1 MRTIKEMRE
10 MLDTH
15 KISSEELTRE
25 YLDSIKKNND
35 KIGAYITVC
44 EDEATA
50 RAKKA
55 DKRIAAGESGKSAPL
70 LGIPM
75 AVKDNICIEDI
86 KTTCGSKML
95 GDYKPPYSATVI
107 EKLKAGGAVFLGK
120 TSMDEF
126 AMGGSSQT
134 CYFNKPKNPYNTDC
148 VPGGSS
154 GGSAAAVASGM
165 APVALGSDTG
175 GSIRQPASFCGV
187 TGMKPTYG
195 SVSRFGLVAFGSSLD
210 QIGPFADS
218 AEDCGII
225 LNAISGRDIHDQTS
239 RNVKIDFNSLLG
251 MDIKG
256 KKIGLPK
263 EFFGEGI
270 DPEVHAAVMAAAKLY
285 EENGAELVE
294 VSMPTLKFAVSAY
307 YLLACAEASSNLSRY
322 DGVKYGYRT
331 DGALSYDELIKKSRS
346 EGFGDEVKR
355 RILLG
360 TYALSSGYY
369 DAYYK
374 KAMAVRQQFRRE
386 QAEIF
391 EKCDVMLTPT
401 APTAAYRCDENIDDP
416 VKMYLADI
424 CTVTANIVGIPAIS
438 VPCGYTKTGMPIGF
452 SISAKQFDD
461 AAAIGFADFFE
472 KRFEKKTASL

>member
-1 MRTIKEMRE
+1 MKTISEIRQ
-10 MLDTH
+10 MLDEK
-15 KISSEELTRE
+15 KISSVELTE
-25 YLDSIKKNND
+25 SYLGKIKANND
-35 KIGAYITVC
+35 KLGAYITVC
-44 EDEATA
+44 EEEALNMAKCADEKIAKGEAT
-50 RAKKA
+50 
-55 DKRIAAGESGKSAPL
+55 L
-70 LGIPM
+70 LTGIPM
-75 AVKDNICIEDI
+75 AVKDNICTQGI

-95 GDYKPPYSATVI
+95 GNYVPPYNATVI
-107 EKLKAGGAVFLGK
+107 EKLNNEGVVYLGK

-134 CYFNKPKNPYNTDC
+134 CYFNKPKNPFNTEC

-154 GGSAAAVASGM
+154 GGSAVAVSGGM
-165 APVALGSDTG
+165 ALCSLGSDTG
-175 GSIRQPASFCGV
+175 GSIRQPAAFCGI

-210 QIGPFADS
+210 QIGPFANS
-218 AEDCGII
+218 AKDCGII
-225 LNAISGRDIHDQTS
+225 LNAISGRDVHDHTS
-239 RNVKIDFNSLLG
+239 RDVKIDFNSLLG
-251 MDIKG
+251 QDIKG
-256 KKIGLPK
+256 MKIGIPK
-263 EFFGEGI
+263 EFFGDGI
-270 DPEVHAAVMAAAKLY
+270 DDEVKNSVMQVAKFY
-285 EENGAELVE
+285 EENGAELIE

-331 DGALSYDELIKKSRS
+331 EKPVSYDELVKKSRS

-386 QAEIF
+386 HNEIF
-391 EKCDVMLTPT
+391 EKCDVMITPT
-401 APTAAYRCDENIDDP
+401 APTVAYGLNENIDDP

-438 VPCGYTKTGMPIGF
+438 VPCGYDKNGMPIGF
-452 SISAKQFDD
+452 SVSAKHFDD
-461 AAAIGFADFFE
+461 AKAIQVADFFE
-472 KRFEKKTASL
+472 QQFDRKYANI

>member
-1 MRTIKEMRE
+1 MRTIKEARQ
-10 MLDTH
+10 MLDEK
-15 KISSEELTRE
+15 KISSVELTEE
-25 YLDSIKKNND
+25 YLKKIKANNE
-35 KIGAYITVC
+35 KLGAYITVC
-44 EDEATA
+44 EEDAIA
-50 RAKKA
+50 QAKKA
-55 DKRIAAGESGKSAPL
+55 DEKIAKGEASSL
-70 LGIPM
+70 TGIPM
-75 AVKDNICIEDI
+75 AIKDNICTMGI

-95 GDYKPPYSATVI
+95 ESYIPPYNATVM
-107 EKLKAGGAVFLGK
+107 EKLNAEGIVTLGK

-134 CYFNKPKNPYNTDC
+134 CYYNKPKNPFNPTC

-154 GGSAAAVASGM
+154 GGSAVAVSGDM
-165 APVALGSDTG
+165 ALCSLGSDTG
-175 GSIRQPASFCGV
+175 GSIRQPAAFCGI

-210 QIGPFADS
+210 QIGPFANS
-218 AEDCGII
+218 AQDCGTI
-225 LNAISGRDIHDQTS
+225 LNVISGRDKNDHTS
-239 RNVKIDFNSLLG
+239 RDIKLDFNALVG
-251 MDIKG
+251 EDIKG
-256 KKIGLPK
+256 KKIGIPK

-270 DPEVHAAVMAAAKLY
+270 DEEVKASVMAVADFYKSK
-285 EENGAELVE
+285 GAELVE
-294 VSMPTLKFAVSAY
+294 VSMPTLKYAVSAY

-331 DGALSYDELIKKSRS
+331 DSPLSYDELVKKSRS

-401 APTAAYRCDENIDDP
+401 APTVAYGLNQNIDDP

-424 CTVTANIVGIPAIS
+424 CTVTANIVGIPSIS
-438 VPCGYTKTGMPIGF
+438 VPCGYDKNGMPIGF

-461 AAAIGFADFFE
+461 AKAIQFADIYEREFE
-472 KRFEKKTASL
+472 RKYANI